1 MKSRKWNYEEDEFL
15 EKNYDKY
22 TTEEL
27 AKKLER
33 TYISIQQR
41 IIYLKNNGKIE
52 KKIHNTF
59 YSGEEN
65 RYLIE
70 NHEKVTHEEMAKY
83 LKRTPVAIQQQIKRL
98 KRMGKITERNSLK
111 KVLKDM
117 MISKKDVMKDRILS
131 YEKLMIAEKMGITLE
146 DMEKRIAILKEQY
159 EGKKVLKEKELV
171 VSL

>member
-33 TYISIQQR
+33 TDISIQQR

-65 RYLIE
+65 KYMIE
-70 NHEKVTHEEMAKY
+70 NYEKVRKF
-83 LKRTPVAIQQQIKRL
+83 
-98 KRMGKITERNSLK
+98 
-111 KVLKDM
+111 
-117 MISKKDVMKDRILS
+117 
-131 YEKLMIAEKMGITLE
+131 
-146 DMEKRIAILKEQY
+146 
-159 EGKKVLKEKELV
+159 
-171 VSL
+171 